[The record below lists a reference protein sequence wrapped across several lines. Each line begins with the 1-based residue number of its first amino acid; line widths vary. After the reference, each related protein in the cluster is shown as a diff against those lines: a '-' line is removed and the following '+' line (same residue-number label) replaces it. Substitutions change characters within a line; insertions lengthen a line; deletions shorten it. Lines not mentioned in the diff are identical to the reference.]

1 MLYKLVRL
9 VIHITYLQSDNYVT
23 FMTVVVVVAVA
34 VANQSEDLPR
44 SVLLIVVLDTEN
56 ASFFLYS

>member
-23 FMTVVVVVAVA
+23 FMTVAVEVAAA
-34 VANQSEDLPR
+34 VANQSEDLFQDFYINSR
-44 SVLLIVVLDTEN
+44 VE
-56 ASFFLYS
+56 FLQH